1 MTMISRQAAEALFQE
16 QVISTVLQDTP
27 KSSVFMS
34 LARRLPNMTGQQG
47 QGAGARHAA
56 DGLLGQR

>member
-34 LARRLPNMTGQQG
+34 LARSRGDRT
-47 QGAGARHAA
+47 AG
-56 DGLLGQR
+56 

>member
-34 LARRLPNMTGQQG
+34 LARRPIGSTATPDLSRFPG
-47 QGAGARHAA
+47 R
-56 DGLLGQR
+56 DGTTSI